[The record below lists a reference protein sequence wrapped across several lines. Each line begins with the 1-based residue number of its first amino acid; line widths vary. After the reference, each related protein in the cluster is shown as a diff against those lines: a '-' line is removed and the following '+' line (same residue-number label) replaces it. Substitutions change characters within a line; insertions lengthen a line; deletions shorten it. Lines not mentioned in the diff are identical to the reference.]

1 MNKTKKRDTTMQT
14 KIYSI
19 LILFVLSISGIYGQS
34 VANPAPGYNSTVGG
48 ALSAGFFTNKD
59 AVFWGLGMDYSRLIS
74 ENWVVSLGF
83 GFDQEISKEKEMSE
97 VIVNTLSPS
106 LAFGY
111 ILSPKFVLGLGVGK
125 GLLDD
130 DNSSGNMKY
139 NKNGGWTAGLLGV
152 YTIYQ
157 KKQHGFDITAGIEQA
172 LGNSD
177 LDFTLELGYGYSF

>member
-1 MNKTKKRDTTMQT
+1 MNIKGSKV
-14 KIYSI
+14 
-19 LILFVLSISGIYGQS
+19 LILLLFCPLALYCQS
-34 VANPAPGYNSTVGG
+34 VAQPAPGYISTVGG
-48 ALSAGFFTNKD
+48 ALSGGFFTNKD
-59 AVFWGLGMDYSRLIS
+59 AVFWGLGMDYSRLVS
-74 ENWVVSLGF
+74 KKWVVSLGF
-83 GFDQEISKEKEMSE
+83 GFDQEISKEKEMNE
-97 VIVNTLSPS
+97 VVINTLSPS

-130 DNSSGNMKY
+130 DNSSGKMKY

-152 YTIYQ
+152 LTIYQ

>member
-1 MNKTKKRDTTMQT
+1 MNIKGS
-14 KIYSI
+14 II
-19 LILFVLSISGIYGQS
+19 LILLFFCPLALYCQS
-34 VANPAPGYNSTVGG
+34 VAKPAPGYKSTIGG
-48 ALSAGFFTNKD
+48 ALSGGFFTNKD

-74 ENWVVSLGF
+74 EKWVVSLGF
-83 GFDQEISKEKEMSE
+83 GFDQEISKEKEMSD

-111 ILSPKFVLGLGVGK
+111 ILNPKFVLGLGVGK

-130 DNSSGNMKY
+130 DNSSRTMEY

-152 YTIYQ
+152 LTIYQ
-157 KKQHGFDITAGIEQA
+157 KKRHGFDITTGIEQA

>member
-1 MNKTKKRDTTMQT
+1 MHSKVY
-14 KIYSI
+14 II
-19 LILFVLSISGIYGQS
+19 LILFVLSVSGIYGQS
-34 VANPAPGYNSTVGG
+34 VAQPAPGYISTVGG
-48 ALSAGFFTNKD
+48 ALSGGFFTNKD

-74 ENWVVSLGF
+74 KKWVVSLGF
-83 GFDQEISKEKEMSE
+83 GFDQEISKENKMSE
-97 VIVNTLSPS
+97 VVVNTLSPS

-111 ILSPKFVLGLGVGK
+111 ILNPKFVLGLGVGK

-130 DNSSGNMKY
+130 DNSSGKMKY

-152 YTIYQ
+152 LTIYQ
-157 KKQHGFDITAGIEQA
+157 KKKHGFDITAGIEQA